1 MSDFGDDELSIE
13 SYRSIPWLIWIQ
25 LLILVLLFFLLYCF
39 TLFVPADHHSDDQT
53 TSTTASSTYTSQLVS
68 SETQRHRSIPKR
80 NTTTNVTNSCL
91 ETITQVGGGIIKR
104 SEIGTST
111 SRRSRRSRRS
121 SVREAED
128 QVTERESSSAV
139 TPKYYHPCDYF
150 RQATI
155 AFLKCLGLDSTRDQ
169 NSFRGES

>member
-1 MSDFGDDELSIE
+1 MSHFGDDELSIE

-39 TLFVPADHHSDDQT
+39 TLFVPADHHSDQT
-53 TSTTASSTYTSQLVS
+53 TSTAASSTYTSQLVS
-68 SETQRHRSIPKR
+68 NETQRHRSIPKG

-121 SVREAED
+121 VREAED

-155 AFLKCLGLDSTRDQ
+155 AFFKCLGFDSTHDQ
-169 NSFRGES
+169 NSVRRES